1 MEIPAAYTVIAFD
14 PACFWEAEFAGAQP
28 ARLTASEI
36 AQVEAVLAPAVA
48 KVNYQTEQ
56 ACAAY
61 WAAYWAANPDSQFGR
76 EQALIDLPRYARQYV
91 ALTTS
96 AGEKLVWVQ
105 LLRHPH
111 AEWRTQLRWVLD
123 GGNAYINATV
133 SPAAGELRRLSI
145 NGVA

>member
-1 MEIPAAYTVIAFD
+1 MEVPAAYTIIAFD
-14 PACFWEAEFAGAQP
+14 PASFWEVEFADAQP
-28 ARLTASEI
+28 AELTTSEI
-36 AQVEAVLAPAVA
+36 QQVEAVLAPAIA
-48 KVNYQTEQ
+48 QVNHRTEQ

-61 WAAYWAANPDSQFGR
+61 WAANPNSQFGR
-76 EQALIDLPRYARQYV
+76 EQALIDLPHYARQYV

-105 LLRHPH
+105 LLRYPH

-123 GGNAYINATV
+123 GGNAYISAIV
-133 SPAAGELRRLSI
+133 SPGASELRQLTI

>member
-1 MEIPAAYTVIAFD
+1 MEIPAAYTIIAFD
-14 PACFWEAEFAGAQP
+14 PVCFWEAEFAGAQP
-28 ARLTASEI
+28 AGLTTREI
-36 AQVEAVLAPAVA
+36 AQVEAVLAPAIA
-48 KVNYQTEQ
+48 EVNYQTEQ

-61 WAAYWAANPDSQFGR
+61 WATNPDSQFGR

-91 ALTTS
+91 ALLTS

-123 GGNAYINATV
+123 GGNSYISAIV
-133 SPAAGELRRLSI
+133 SPGASELRQLLI

>member
-1 MEIPAAYTVIAFD
+1 MKTPLAYTIITFD
-14 PACFWEAEFAGAQP
+14 PAWFWDAEFAGAQP
-28 ARLTASEI
+28 AGLTAGEL
-36 AQVEAVLAPAVA
+36 AQVEAVLGPAIA
-48 KVNYQTEQ
+48 DVNYQTEQ
-56 ACAAY
+56 AR
-61 WAAYWAANPDSQFGR
+61 AAYWAANPASQFGR

-96 AGEKLVWVQ
+96 TGEKLVWVQ

-123 GGNAYINATV
+123 GGNAYISAIV
-133 SPAAGELRRLSI
+133 SPGTGELRTLTI

>member
-1 MEIPAAYTVIAFD
+1 MEIPAAYTIIAFD

-28 ARLTASEI
+28 AELTVSEI
-36 AQVEAVLAPAVA
+36 AQVEAAIAPAIA
-48 KVNYQTEQ
+48 KVNHQTEQ
-56 ACAAY
+56 SCAAY
-61 WAAYWAANPDSQFGR
+61 WVANPHSQFGR
-76 EQALIDLPRYARQYV
+76 EQALIDLPHYARQYV

-105 LLRHPH
+105 LLRYPH

-123 GGNAYINATV
+123 GGNAYISAIVNPT
-133 SPAAGELRRLSI
+133 AGELRTLTI

>member
-1 MEIPAAYTVIAFD
+1 MAIPAAYTVIAFD

-28 ARLTASEI
+28 AGLAASDI
-36 AQVEAVLAPAVA
+36 AQVEAVLAPAIA
-48 KVNYQTEQ
+48 EVNYQTEQ
-56 ACAAY
+56 SC
-61 WAAYWAANPDSQFGR
+61 AAYWAANPDSQFSR
-76 EQALIDLPRYARQYV
+76 EQALINLPRYARQYV

-123 GGNAYINATV
+123 GGNAYISAIV
-133 SPAAGELRRLSI
+133 SPGAGELRTLSI